1 MDELG
6 MVFKGSLPAYEV
18 DETKVQ
24 QGDIRAG
31 MQDCLAEQEQVKAL
45 AFRFEKY
52 LCRMLAPV
60 SRRHTQGSIL
70 KIPVV
75 YAIAL
80 MFFTIKAD
88 GQGAAA
94 ANGRCLMTEP

>member
-52 LCRMLAPV
+52 LAECWHLFLEDIPRAVYSKFLLFMLL
-60 SRRHTQGSIL
+60 H
-70 KIPVV
+70 
-75 YAIAL
+75 
-80 MFFTIKAD
+80 
-88 GQGAAA
+88 
-94 ANGRCLMTEP
+94 